1 VTTETTV
8 DGTTATARIPMYT
21 PEFAAD
27 PHGAYAEMRR
37 LHGSLVPVLLHPDVP
52 ATLVIG
58 YHTALKILHD
68 QDRFPADPRRWEAS
82 GIDQSCPVKPM
93 MEWRPNALRSSGIE
107 HARYR
112 SANVYSLNGV
122 DLHGLRR
129 VVQDV
134 AVGLI
139 NGLVQVG
146 KADLITQYAF
156 PLAFQVLNTL
166 LGCPPEIGER
176 VAIGMAK
183 IFEGVDAEAGNA
195 MLAGALAELVVMK
208 QQSPADDV
216 TSRLLQHESGLDVP
230 EMVHQLACIYGAGIE
245 PQQNLI
251 ANALLLI
258 LTDERFSGDVL
269 DGNLTVRDALDE
281 VLYQDAPMAN
291 FGISYPPYPVQIDGV
306 WLPADQP
313 VLISFSAC
321 NNDPVIVS
329 DQRAGN
335 RAHLAWS
342 AGPHACPAQSAAY
355 LIAQAAIDQIL
366 DALPEMEL
374 AVPAADLVW
383 RPGPFARALASLP
396 VIVPSS
402 PPIPMV

>member
-1 VTTETTV
+1 VTTQTPPQS
-8 DGTTATARIPMYT
+8 TAISRIPMYT

-27 PHGAYAEMRR
+27 PHGMYERMRN
-37 LHGSLVPVLLHPDVP
+37 LHGSLVPVLLDPEVP

-58 YHTALKILHD
+58 YQTAIRILHD
-68 QDRFPADPRRWEAS
+68 PERFPADPRRWEGANLS
-82 GIDQSCPVKPM
+82 QTCPVRPM
-93 MEWRPNALRSSGIE
+93 MEWRPNALRSAGME
-107 HARYR
+107 HSRYR
-112 SANVYSLNGV
+112 SSNVYSLNGV
-122 DLHGLRR
+122 DLHALRR

-134 AVGLI
+134 AGDLIAGLSRA
-139 NGLVQVG
+139 GQ
-146 KADLITQYAF
+146 ADLITQYAF
-156 PLAFQVLNTL
+156 PLAFRVLNRM

-183 IFEGVDAEAGNA
+183 IFEGIDAEAGNA
-195 MLAGALAELVVMK
+195 MLAAALAELVMMK
-208 QQSPADDV
+208 KERPADDI
-216 TSRLLQHESGLDVP
+216 TTRMLQHESELELP
-230 EMVHQLACIYGAGIE
+230 EMVHQLACVYGAGIE

-251 ANALLLI
+251 ANTLLLI

-281 VLYQDAPMAN
+281 VLYQDPPMAN

-313 VLISFSAC
+313 VVISFSAC
-321 NNDPVIVS
+321 NNDPAIAS

-342 AGPHACPAQSAAY
+342 VGPHACPAQSAAY
-355 LIAQAAIDQIL
+355 LIAQAAIDEIL

-374 AVPAADLVW
+374 AVPEKDLVW
-383 RPGPFARALASLP
+383 RPGPFARGLAALP
-396 VIVPSS
+396 VAIPVPRQN
-402 PPIPMV
+402 PVR

>member
-68 QDRFPADPRRWEAS
+68 QDRFPADPRRWEAN

>member
-1 VTTETTV
+1 
-8 DGTTATARIPMYT
+8 MYT
-21 PEFAAD
+21 AEFAAD
-27 PHGAYAEMRR
+27 PHRVYEQMRR
-37 LHGSLVPVLLHPDVP
+37 QYGSLVPVLLDPDVP

-58 YHTALKILHD
+58 YHTAIAVLHD
-68 QDRFPADPRRWEAS
+68 QERFPADPRRWQEGVA
-82 GIDQSCPVKPM
+82 DTCPIKPM
-93 MEWRPNALRSSGIE
+93 MEWRPNALRSSGVE
-107 HARYR
+107 HLRYR
-112 SANVYSLNGV
+112 SANVNSLNGV
-122 DLHGLRR
+122 DLHGLRT

-134 AVGLI
+134 AVDLI
-139 NGLVQVG
+139 NDLCRAG

-166 LGCPPEIGER
+166 LGCPPEIGQR
-176 VAIGMAK
+176 VAVGMAK

-195 MLAGALAELVVMK
+195 MLTEALVELVTLK
-208 QQSPADDV
+208 GEQPGDDI
-216 TSRLLQHESGLDVP
+216 TTRLLQHEVGLDIT
-230 EMVHQLACIYGAGIE
+230 EMVHQLVTLYGAGIE

-281 VLYQDAPMAN
+281 VLYQDPPMAN
-291 FGISYPPYPVQIDGV
+291 YAVSYPPYPVQIDGV
-306 WLPADQP
+306 WLPAHQP
-313 VLISFSAC
+313 VVISMSAC
-321 NNDPVIVS
+321 NNDPAIAS
-329 DQRAGN
+329 QQRTGN

-342 AGPHACPAQSAAY
+342 IGPHSCPAQSAAY

-374 AVPAADLVW
+374 AVPADQLVW

-396 VIVPSS
+396 VVVPSS
-402 PPIPMV
+402 PPIPRR

>member
-1 VTTETTV
+1 MTTETTV
-8 DGTTATARIPMYT
+8 DGTAATARIPMFT

-68 QDRFPADPRRWEAS
+68 QDRFPADPRRWEEK

-112 SANVYSLNGV
+112 GANVYSLNGV

-139 NGLVQVG
+139 NGLVQAG

-183 IFEGVDAEAGNA
+183 IFEGIDAEAGNA

-208 QQSPADDV
+208 QQSPADDI

-374 AVPAADLVW
+374 AVPAEDLVW

-396 VIVPSS
+396 VIVPGS

>member
-1 VTTETTV
+1 MTTHIAADAAAALSPV
-8 DGTTATARIPMYT
+8 PMYT
-21 PEFAAD
+21 LEFAAD
-27 PHGAYAEMRR
+27 PHRAYAEMRR
-37 LHGSLVPVLLHPDVP
+37 QHGSLVPVLLDPDVP

-58 YHTALKILHD
+58 YHAALRILHD
-68 QDRFPADPRRWEAS
+68 QDRFPADPRRWEE
-82 GIDQSCPVKPM
+82 GVDDTCPVKPM

-112 SANVYSLNGV
+112 KANVDSLNEV
-122 DLHGLRR
+122 DLHGLRT

-134 AVGLI
+134 ALGLI
-139 NGLVQVG
+139 AELCQAG
-146 KADLITQYAF
+146 KADLLSQYAY

-166 LGCPPEIGER
+166 LGCPPQIGQR
-176 VAIGMAK
+176 VAVGMAK

-195 MLAGALAELVVMK
+195 MLAGALAELVVLK
-208 QQSPADDV
+208 REHPADDI
-216 TSRLLQHESGLDVP
+216 TSRLLHHEAGLDLT
-230 EMVHQLACIYGAGIE
+230 EMVHQLATLYGAGIE

-281 VLYQDAPMAN
+281 VLYQDPPMAN
-291 FGISYPPYPVQIDGV
+291 YAISYPPYPVQIDGV
-306 WLPADQP
+306 WLPAHQP
-313 VLISFSAC
+313 VVISMSAC
-321 NNDPVIVS
+321 NNDPAIAS

-374 AVPAADLVW
+374 AVPVDQLIW
-383 RPGPFARALASLP
+383 RPGPFARALAALP
-396 VIVPSS
+396 VVIPDS
-402 PPIPMV
+402 PPVLRR

>member
-1 VTTETTV
+1 MTTQTAA
-8 DGTTATARIPMYT
+8 DAATARVPMYT

-37 LHGSLVPVLLHPDVP
+37 LHGALVPVLLHPDVP

-58 YHTALKILHD
+58 YHVALKILHD
-68 QDRFPADPRRWEAS
+68 QDRFPADPRQWEE
-82 GIDQSCPVKPM
+82 GIDNACPVKPM

-112 SANVYSLNGV
+112 SANVYSLSGV
-122 DLHGLRR
+122 DLHGLRK

-134 AVGLI
+134 AIGLI
-139 NGLVQVG
+139 NDMCQAGE
-146 KADLITQYAF
+146 ADLITQFAF

-166 LGCPPEIGER
+166 LGCPPEIGQR
-176 VAIGMAK
+176 VATGMAQ
-183 IFEGVDAEAGNA
+183 IFEGNDAEAGNA

-208 QQSPADDV
+208 KEYPANDV
-216 TSRLLQHESGLDVP
+216 TTRLLQHESALDIP
-230 EMVHQLACIYGAGIE
+230 EMVHQLATLYGAGIE

-258 LTDERFSGDVL
+258 LTDDRFSGDVL

-281 VLYQDAPMAN
+281 VLYQDPPMAN
-291 FGISYPPYPVQIDGV
+291 YAISYPPYPVQIDGV
-306 WLPADQP
+306 WLPAHQP
-313 VLISFSAC
+313 VLISMSAC
-321 NNDPVIVS
+321 NNDPAIAS

-342 AGPHACPAQSAAY
+342 VGPHACPAQSAAY

-374 AVPAADLVW
+374 AVPVEKLVW
-383 RPGPFARALASLP
+383 RPGPFARALAALP
-396 VIVPSS
+396 VTIPGS
-402 PPIPMV
+402 PPIPLR